1 MEILSRG
8 KLPSERKYTGT
19 CGSCGTRV
27 KFSAGEACSSG
38 PPDPCF
44 YVPCPVCKHTNIVG
58 RPMGN
63 SHEAHE
69 MQDASR
75 GDR

>member
-8 KLPSERKYTGT
+8 KLPSEQKYKGT

-27 KFSAGEACSSG
+27 IFSAGEACSSG

-58 RPMGN
+58 RSVRERQMVIDTE
-63 SHEAHE
+63 S
-69 MQDASR
+69 
-75 GDR
+75 DRK